1 VETERGL
8 AAGELGQDGA
18 AAVEPAAP
26 TWPEVA
32 VAVPRTYAREVALIL
47 AGLVLLSIAVRALL
61 ARRIETPWIMVDEL
75 LYSELAKSFAERG
88 ELLIRDLPYGRLSLL
103 YPVVIAPAWLAD
115 SMETV
120 YDLAKTLNAVVMSL
134 AAVPVYLWARR
145 LVSPGLSLVAAVLVL
160 LLPVYVYTGTL
171 MTENAFFPAFVLAA
185 YAFALALERPTL
197 ATQAFA
203 LAAAATATAV
213 RTQGIVLFAI
223 FLLAIVL
230 KVGLDLRAGEGPLR
244 RAARPYLASLG
255 AVAALVLVYVAYKL
269 AQGADLASGLGAY
282 AGVSGAGYSA
292 TDGVRWTL
300 RHAAELG
307 LALGVIPVAALIV
320 LAGLAVARGL
330 PGAAERAFVAVA
342 VSAVLLLVVQVGI
355 YASRF
360 IARIEERNMIHVAPI
375 LLLALVLWIGR
386 GLPRPPVLAAC
397 AALVPAALL
406 LLIPLGAVL
415 NQSILSD
422 TFALI
427 PLLRVDQLV
436 SGGVDEVRWLMV
448 AGGFAAALLFLFV
461 PRRWGP
467 VVLPVALAL
476 YFAVATNSVLGA
488 VSDFSSRL
496 RALVPPNASWVDTR
510 IGSDADAPYLFGT
523 TPDPFAEAVALWQL
537 EFWNRSLAGVYGL
550 GVPPQAGIPELQA
563 TIDRSDGRITSASP
577 GLEGTDYVVT
587 QRTLDLAERP
597 LLVAGTDVLYAV
609 DDPLQAESATAGVYA
624 DGWMSSDAT
633 YDRYVGPKGV
643 LDVSLSRR
651 LWNGPDKPGRALI
664 EVGPLTTG
672 PDGLPTISRVTA
684 RRAWTIHAGAQRTFR
699 LPTPRPP
706 FRARV
711 HIEPT
716 FSPVD
721 YGRGDVRQLG
731 AQVTFGFAADR

>member
-1 VETERGL
+1 VETEPGL
-8 AAGELGQDGA
+8 AASELEQDRAPATADTA
-18 AAVEPAAP
+18 A
-26 TWPEVA
+26 WPEVP
-32 VAVPRTYAREVALIL
+32 VTVPRTYAREVALIL

-75 LYSELAKSFAERG
+75 LYSELAKSFAEHG

-103 YPVVIAPAWLAD
+103 YPVLIAPAWLAS

-185 YAFALALERPTL
+185 YALALALERPTL
-197 ATQAFA
+197 ATQGFA
-203 LAAAATATAV
+203 LAAAAAATAV

-223 FLLAIVL
+223 FVLAVVL
-230 KVGLDLRAGEGPLR
+230 KVALDLRAEQGPLL
-244 RAARPYLASLG
+244 RAARPYWASIGALAVL
-255 AVAALVLVYVAYKL
+255 ALAYVGYKL
-269 AQGADLASGLGAY
+269 VQGADLASGLGAY

-292 TDGVRWTL
+292 TDGLRWTV

-320 LAGLAVARGL
+320 LAGLAVSRGF
-330 PGAAERAFVAVA
+330 PSAAERAFVAVA
-342 VSAVLLLVVQVGI
+342 VSSVALLVVQVAV

-375 LLLALVLWIGR
+375 LLIALVVWLGR
-386 GLPRPPVLAAC
+386 GLPRPPLLAAG

-406 LLIPLGAVL
+406 LLIPLDTVL
-415 NQSILSD
+415 NSSILSD

-448 AGGFAAALLFLFV
+448 AGGFGAALLFLFV
-461 PRRWGP
+461 PRRWGAA
-467 VVLPVALAL
+467 VLPAALAL
-476 YFAVATNSVLGA
+476 YFVVATNSVLGA
-488 VSDFSSRL
+488 VSDYSERL

-510 IGSDADAPYLFGT
+510 IGTEARAPYLFGT

-537 EFWNRSLAGVYGL
+537 EFWNRSIGGVYSL

-563 TIDRSDGRITSASP
+563 TIDRSTGDITSAST
-577 GLEGTDYVVT
+577 GLEGADHVVT
-587 QRTLDLAERP
+587 QQTLDLAERP
-597 LLVAGTDVLYAV
+597 LLTAGRDVLYAV
-609 DDPLQAESATAGVYA
+609 DDPLQVESATAGVHA
-624 DGWMSSDAT
+624 DGWMGSDAT
-633 YDRYVGPKGV
+633 YDRYVGPRGT
-643 LDVSLSRR
+643 LEVSLSRR
-651 LWNGPDKPGRALI
+651 LWNGPDKPGLVLVEI
-664 EVGPLTTG
+664 GPLGTG
-672 PDGLPTISRVTA
+672 PDGLPTITRVTA
-684 RRAWTIHAGAQRTFR
+684 RRTWTIHSLGRRTFR

-716 FSPVD
+716 FSPLD
-721 YGRGDVRQLG
+721 YGRGDPRQLG
-731 AQVTFGFAADR
+731 AQVAFAFSPRR